1 MSRQNDG
8 LPHGWMLARI
18 TDVVDR
24 LQYGYTAKASN
35 TTSGPKFLR
44 ITDIKQNGVDWANVP
59 TCEISS
65 HDFEKYRLYSGDVVF
80 ARTGSIEKAWH
91 VENPPEAI
99 FASYL
104 IRGRP
109 IEIAVGDWLAK
120 FVQSRIT

>member
-80 ARTGSIEKAWH
+80 T
-91 VENPPEAI
+91 
-99 FASYL
+99 
-104 IRGRP
+104 
-109 IEIAVGDWLAK
+109 
-120 FVQSRIT
+120 